1 MKQTIRYECNLC
13 LHEFSVTAQLCSV
26 WGLSLFITSWC
37 QLSLRSRSLD
47 SRDKL
52 FCLMPETEF
61 MALTAKFIVHL
72 ACPVVAAQSRP
83 VSSTR
88 RRRKGI
94 KLLAW
99 ICNKWGLSFDG
110 LIFLLLMLCTNL
122 RSQCNPHTWLFH
134 HLSSSAFNQQLLSS
148 AKFSSPSHLEL
159 RRAT

>member
-52 FCLMPETEF
+52 FCLMAETEF

-94 KLLAW
+94 KVLAW

-110 LIFLLLMLCTNL
+110 LIFLLFNALHQPTLTVH
-122 RSQCNPHTWLFH
+122 SI
-134 HLSSSAFNQQLLSS
+134 SSCSAQQNS
-148 AKFSSPSHLEL
+148 AHRLIWSWGEQLKCQVTLIH
-159 RRAT
+159 